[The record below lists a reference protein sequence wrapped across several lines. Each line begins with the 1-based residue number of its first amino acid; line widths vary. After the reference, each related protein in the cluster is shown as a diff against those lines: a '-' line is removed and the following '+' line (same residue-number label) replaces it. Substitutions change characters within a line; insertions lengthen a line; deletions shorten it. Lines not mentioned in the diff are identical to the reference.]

1 VFENILGQSAS
12 DQMIHDITHNSLAPA
27 MLFQG
32 PQDAG
37 KGSTALELSRVI
49 SCENDALWNCSCS
62 SCARHRLLLHPDLLC
77 LGSRPFSAEITAA
90 SQVYLKEK
98 GSGSSKILF
107 LRSIR
112 KLLAR
117 FNPVLWE
124 DETKSSKISPL
135 VLSLEE
141 ELDEIDAAETDYD
154 DAVAEKRITGI
165 LKDAYKL
172 ESEGISGSIPIEQIR
187 KAAWWSRLAP
197 VGKGKLLLIENAE
210 AMKEGARNSL
220 LKLLEEPPETVTLVL
235 TSSRPEAL
243 LPTILS
249 RVRPYRFSQR
259 SEETEKD
266 IIRRVFHNE
275 NFSPKET
282 RQPRFAGGLIKAY
295 LDSFLPVSAE
305 TLKVLAAFFAASV
318 AYKAALICKR
328 QTRQELPLELILLG
342 KYSTPLA
349 EEAGLEKTK
358 EGKEAVAKVLEGT
371 KNFEIRSLFPGFI
384 NCLLV
389 MITESLKTAPSHS
402 SSAIAFLE
410 IWRKLTGEAETA
422 AMVYNQSIGLALER
436 LFISLSR
443 GMAEI

>member
-12 DQMIHDITHNSLAPA
+12 DQLIHDITHNSLAPA

-49 SCENDALWNCSCS
+49 SCENDASWNCSCS

-98 GSGSSKILF
+98 GSGSSRTLF
-107 LRSIR
+107 IRSIR

-117 FNPVLWE
+117 FNPVLME
-124 DETKSSKISPL
+124 DETKFSKLSPL

-141 ELDEIDAAETDYD
+141 GLDEIDVAETDKD
-154 DAVAEKRITGI
+154 DAAVEKRITDV

-172 ESEGISGSIPIEQIR
+172 ESEGISSAIPIEQIR
-187 KAAWWSRLAP
+187 KAAWWCRLAP
-197 VGKGKLLLIENAE
+197 AGKGKFLLIENAE
-210 AMKEGARNSL
+210 SMKEGARNSL
-220 LKLLEEPPETVTLVL
+220 LKLMEEPPERVTLVL
-235 TSSRPEAL
+235 TSSRPETL
-243 LPTILS
+243 LPTMLS
-249 RVRPYRFSQR
+249 RLRTYRFNVR
-259 SEETEKD
+259 GEETERD
-266 IIRRVFHNE
+266 LIRRVFRNE
-275 NFSPKET
+275 HFSPNEAHST
-282 RQPRFAGGLIKAY
+282 GGLIKAY

-305 TLKVLAAFFAASV
+305 TLKALAAFFAASV
-318 AYKAALICKR
+318 AFKAALICKKQGR
-328 QTRQELPLELILLG
+328 QVLPIELVLLG
-342 KYSTPLA
+342 KYTTPFA
-349 EEAGLEKTK
+349 EEAGLEKTR
-358 EGKEAVAKVLEGT
+358 EGKEAVAKVLEGA
-371 KNFEIRSLFPGFI
+371 KKFEIRSLFPGFI

-389 MITESLKTAPSHS
+389 MITDSLKSAPAHS
-402 SSAIAFLE
+402 SSVIGFLE
-410 IWRKLTGEAETA
+410 LWRKSTGEAETA
-422 AMVYNQSIGLALER
+422 TMVYNQSIGLALDR

>member
-1 VFENILGQSAS
+1 VFENILGQSAA
-12 DQMIHDITHNSLAPA
+12 DQVIRDITHNSLAPA

-32 PQDAG
+32 PQGSG

-49 SCENDALWNCSCS
+49 SCKNDAAWNCSCS
-62 SCARHRLLLHPDLLC
+62 ACARHRLLLHPDLLC

-98 GSGSSKILF
+98 GSGSSRTLF
-107 LRSIR
+107 IRSIR

-117 FNPVLWE
+117 FNPVLE
-124 DETKSSKISPL
+124 DETKSSKLSPL

-154 DAVAEKRITGI
+154 DTAAEKRITNM
-165 LKDAYKL
+165 LKNAYKL
-172 ESEGISGSIPIEQIR
+172 ESEGTSGSIPIEQIR

-197 VGKGKLLLIENAE
+197 AGKGKLLLIENAE
-210 AMKEGARNSL
+210 SAKEGARNSL

-235 TSSRPEAL
+235 TSSRPETL
-243 LPTILS
+243 LPTMLS
-249 RVRPYRFSQR
+249 RLRPYRFSR
-259 SEETEKD
+259 RNEETEKE

-275 NFSPKET
+275 NFSHEET
-282 RQPRFAGGLIKAY
+282 RQSRFTGGLIKAY

-305 TLKVLAAFFAASV
+305 TLKALAAFFAASV
-318 AYKAALICKR
+318 AYKAALILKK
-328 QTRQELPLELILLG
+328 QGRQEFPLELVLLG

-349 EEAGLEKTK
+349 EEAGLEKTR

-371 KNFEIRSLFPGFI
+371 KNFEIRSQFPRFI
-384 NCLLV
+384 NCLLI
-389 MITESLKTAPSHS
+389 MITESLKSSSFHS
-402 SSAIAFLE
+402 SSVVGFMELS
-410 IWRKLTGEAETA
+410 RKSTGEAEKA